1 MCIVRLLLFL
11 VACSSKEFTTM
22 GNEKEELLPVSPIS
36 SGYLFPEIDQ
46 IMFCSLG
53 LAYPIDIDVVK
64 SAFSNSVLV
73 KHPRFSSLAIKDQRG
88 RDCWKKFPSID
99 MDDHTIVHHHGAAV
113 TTAQEKED
121 AVNAYIADIAV
132 STPLRRDKPLWDL
145 HLLIGLDCLVL
156 RVHHSIGDGESLMS
170 LLSLCFGTKSVDGDG
185 AKENVHDRKRASR
198 NRGLWSWI
206 KSLCFTLVFSVQFIG
221 RLLWVKDK
229 KTVISGGDGVE
240 LWPRKVVTAKFKVK
254 DMKAVKQEVPDAT
267 INDVLLGAI
276 SCGLSEYLNLKSPKD
291 MLDNIQLTCPCM
303 VNMRKASVLQ
313 EDILD
318 MSKSSAFSGWGNKIS
333 FVMVPFMY
341 QNGLHPLQHLRRIKA
356 IMDRKKKSFES
367 RIIYNFVRLHSVLA
381 LLGSQVP
388 GWLMRRYMLNTSFT
402 ISNIVGPREE
412 IVIAEN
418 PVTYIRITISSLPYA
433 IVMHMVSYAGRG
445 DLQLIVAKDIVDD
458 PEFLAKSFEVALSK
472 MVPAN
477 DSPC

>member
-1 MCIVRLLLFL
+1 
-11 VACSSKEFTTM
+11 M

-53 LAYPIDIDVVK
+53 LAYPIDIDAVK

-73 KHPRFSSLAIKDQRG
+73 KHPRFSSLAIKDHQG

-99 MDDHTIVHHHGAAV
+99 MDDHTIIHHHGAAV

-170 LLSLCFGTKSVDGDG
+170 LLSLCFGAKSVDGDG

-206 KSLCFTLVFSVQFIG
+206 KSLWFTL
-221 RLLWVKDK
+221 DK

-291 MLDNIQLTCPCM
+291 MLDSIQLTCPCM

-313 EDILD
+313 EEILD
-318 MSKSSAFSGWGNKIS
+318 MSIWGNKIS
-333 FVMVPFMY
+333 FVLVPFMC

-367 RIIYNFVRLHSVLA
+367 RIVYNFVRLHPLLA
-381 LLGSQVP
+381 LLGSQVTV
-388 GWLMRRYMLNTSFT
+388 WLMRRYVLNTSFV
-402 ISNIVGPREE
+402 ISNIVGPPKE
-412 IVIAEN
+412 IAIAGN
-418 PVTYIRITISSLPYA
+418 PVTYIRVTISSLPYA

-472 MVPAN
+472 MVN
-477 DSPC
+477 YK